1 MSYKSKKC
9 GASINYRVDSSTT
22 SRYKLILPPNSHPED
37 TLLKT
42 RVHIISLIAFLI
54 GFIPMQCAAGVE
66 FSLDLAA
73 AYSWDDNVGLDELE
87 RATGESDEVTT
98 LEAQGSALITIFDR
112 TTLRLS
118 AGLVDDAY
126 STFSVVDRRTESWG
140 LNLESQ
146 LGDTTVGFNWFD
158 VSADLNKQQFLTY
171 RRISPYAARFLS
183 KQWFLR
189 GEYVYG
195 EKEIERRPGRGAD
208 SHSVSLDSYYF
219 IRGLKRYA
227 LLGYTYRID
236 DAEANRYDY
245 ESHAI
250 KARYIHRVAFGA
262 LPMEFELETK
272 IEDRQYKS
280 PDPIIGTERE
290 DTRVRFSAEMRLIIT
305 DFASVALHLKNSD
318 YDSNLE
324 TATYND
330 LVVGTEFRLSF

>member
-1 MSYKSKKC
+1 MQS
-9 GASINYRVDSSTT
+9 GA
-22 SRYKLILPPNSHPED
+22 E
-37 TLLKT
+37 
-42 RVHIISLIAFLI
+42 
-54 GFIPMQCAAGVE
+54 VE

-98 LEAQGSALITIFDR
+98 LEVQGSALITIFDQ
-112 TTLRLS
+112 TTLRVS
-118 AGLVDDAY
+118 AGLVDDSYAK
-126 STFSVVDRRTESWG
+126 FSLVDRRTESWG

-146 LGDTTVGFNWFD
+146 LGDTSVGVNYFD
-158 VSADLNKQQFLTY
+158 VSADLDKKQFLKY
-171 RRISPYAARFLS
+171 RRLSPYLARFIS

-208 SHSVSLDSYYF
+208 SHSISLDSYYF

-227 LLGYTYRID
+227 LFGYTYRVD

-245 ESHAI
+245 ESHAV
-250 KARYIHRVAFGA
+250 KLRYVHRATLGT
-262 LPMEFELETK
+262 LPIELELETK

-280 PDPIIGTERE
+280 LDPVISTERE
-290 DTRVRFSAEMRLIIT
+290 DTRMRFSGEIRLLLT
-305 DFASVALHLKNSD
+305 DYASIALHLRNSD
-318 YDSNLE
+318 YESNVE
-324 TATYND
+324 TASYND